1 MAARFRSNPLAL
13 AVLICI
19 AERPMHPY
27 EVATTLR
34 QRQKHQSVRLNYG
47 SLYAVVASL
56 EKRGL
61 IAPQETRRS
70 GRLPERT
77 VYTLTEAGRIE
88 VHDWLTD
95 LVSTPVKDYT
105 NFEAA
110 LSFLPALP
118 PDDVVD
124 LLRERAARLEFDLAE
139 SQGSRELIE
148 KKHFPR
154 LFWVE
159 EEFRMVLREAELGYV
174 RRLVREIESGTLEG
188 IDWWRKVHSSNGEPV
203 PSPLPLTS
211 GLDHGDIE
219 P

>member
-1 MAARFRSNPLAL
+1 MAARDRSNPLAL
-13 AVLICI
+13 AVMICL
-19 AERPMHPY
+19 AERSMHPY

-61 IAPQETRRS
+61 IAPQETKRS

-77 VYTLTEAGRIE
+77 VYSLTDAGRIE

-95 LVSTPVKDYT
+95 LLSTPAKEYT

-118 PDDVVD
+118 PDNVVD
-124 LLRERAARLEFDLAE
+124 LLHERAARLEVELAE
-139 SQGSRELIE
+139 AHATRELAE
-148 KKHFPR
+148 KKRFPR
-154 LFWVE
+154 LLWVE
-159 EEFRMVLREAELGYV
+159 AEFRTVLAEAELDYV
-174 RRLVREIESGTLEG
+174 RRLTRDIGNGALEG
-188 IDWWRKVHSSNGEPV
+188 IEWWREVHASDGGPV
-203 PSPLPLTS
+203 PSPPAVSTWTEEETENL
-211 GLDHGDIE
+211 
-219 P
+219 

>member
-1 MAARFRSNPLAL
+1 MSARFRSNPLAL